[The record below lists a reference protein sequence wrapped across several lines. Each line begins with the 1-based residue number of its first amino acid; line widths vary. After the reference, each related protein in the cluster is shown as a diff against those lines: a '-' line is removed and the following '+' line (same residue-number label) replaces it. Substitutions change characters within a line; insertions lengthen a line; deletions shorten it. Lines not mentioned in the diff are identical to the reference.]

1 MIRIELFSRRHH
13 LKQILTGFHL
23 FGLKTGERI
32 KIIDRSKN
40 TAVNTIACLVYYNGK
55 KIVYDV
61 QDGYQDFEAM
71 KYLLSICDFYF
82 KRNFSAEENE
92 KLRSKIERKQDVDKM
107 YPLGFN
113 YTVTY
118 QWSPLNYGTPWKE
131 HIKRFLGYKDTPN
144 AYFKPEVFEG
154 VPDYDGKDP
163 TIFFQTRLWDIPED
177 YPEWKKEQWNWINNT
192 RLSIIRTLKREFP
205 NQFDGG
211 LIDNGIDHKFAPEL
225 LLPKSVTQRETYIKR
240 MKKSDICIGTTG
252 LHMSIGGKTGEYV
265 AAARAI
271 VHEKFYYTVTGDF
284 EEGKNYLEFTDAD
297 QCIANVYKL
306 IDNPDLIYDMQKSNY
321 EYYKKYLEPCQL
333 IANTLE
339 IIKGKKI
346 LS

>member
-1 MIRIELFSRRHH
+1 MIHIELYSRRHH

-32 KIIDRSKN
+32 KIVDCSKS
-40 TAVNTIACLVYYNGK
+40 TTVNTIACLVYYNGK

-61 QDGYQDFEAM
+61 QDGYQDFESM
-71 KYLLSICDFYF
+71 KYLLGICDFYF
-82 KRNFSAEENE
+82 KRNFSAAENE
-92 KLRSKIERKQDVDKM
+92 KLRSRIEQKQDVDKM

-131 HIKRFLGYKDTPN
+131 HLKRFLGYKNTPN

-163 TIFFQTRLWDIPED
+163 TIFFQTRLWDIPEE

-225 LLPKSVTQRETYIKR
+225 LLPKSVTQRETYIEH

-297 QCIANVYKL
+297 QCIEAVYKL
-306 IDNPDLIYDMQKSNY
+306 IDNPDLIYNMQKNNY

-333 IANTLE
+333 IINTLE
-339 IIKGKKI
+339 IVEGEKI
-346 LS
+346 L

>member
-1 MIRIELFSRRHH
+1 MIRIELYSKRHH

-32 KIIDRSKN
+32 KIVDCSKYRP
-40 TAVNTIACLVYYNGK
+40 VDTIACIVYYKDK

-61 QDGYQDFEAM
+61 QDGYQDFESM
-71 KYLLSICDFYF
+71 KYLLENCDFYF
-82 KRNFSAEENE
+82 KRNFSEIENE
-92 KLRSKIERKQDVDKM
+92 KLRSKIERKEDVDKM

-118 QWSPLNYGTPWKE
+118 QWSPLNYGAPWKE
-131 HIKRFLGYKDTPN
+131 RIKRFLGYKNTPN
-144 AYFKPEVFEG
+144 AYFTPEVFEG
-154 VPDYDGKDP
+154 VPDYDGHNPK
-163 TIFFQTRLWDIPED
+163 IFFQTRLWDINEE

-192 RLSIIRTLKREFP
+192 RLSIIKTLKREFP
-205 NQFDGG
+205 DQFNGG
-211 LIDNGIDHKFAPEL
+211 LTYNDTNIKLAPDL
-225 LLPKSVTQRETYIKR
+225 VLPLSATYREKYIEM

-284 EEGKNYLEFTDAD
+284 QEGRNYLEFTDAD
-297 QCIANVYKL
+297 QCVKNVYKL
-306 IDNPDLIYDMQKSNY
+306 IDNPDLIYDMEKNNY
-321 EYYKKYLEPCQL
+321 EYYKKYLEPCKL
-333 IANTLE
+333 IENTLE
-339 IIKGKKI
+339 IIEKNA
-346 LS
+346 

>member
-1 MIRIELFSRRHH
+1 MIRIELYSKRHH

-32 KIIDRSKN
+32 KIVDCSKYRQ
-40 TAVNTIACLVYYNGK
+40 VDTIACIVYYKDK

-61 QDGYQDFEAM
+61 QDGYQDFESM
-71 KYLLSICDFYF
+71 KYLLENCDFYF
-82 KRNFSAEENE
+82 KRNFSKIENE
-92 KLRSKIERKQDVDKM
+92 KLRSKIERKEDVDKM

-131 HIKRFLGYKDTPN
+131 RIKRFLGYKNTPN
-144 AYFKPEVFEG
+144 AYFTPEVFEG
-154 VPDYDGKDP
+154 VPDYDGHNPK
-163 TIFFQTRLWDIPED
+163 IFFQTRLWDINEE

-192 RLSIIRTLKREFP
+192 RISIIKTLKKEFP

-211 LIDNGIDHKFAPEL
+211 LIDNGSSLNVYSDLMLSKNF
-225 LLPKSVTQRETYIKR
+225 TQREIYIDR

-284 EEGKNYLEFTDAD
+284 REGKNYLGFTDAD
-297 QCIANVYKL
+297 QCINNVYKL
-306 IDNPDLIYDMQKSNY
+306 IENPDLIYDMEKNNY

-333 IANTLE
+333 ITNTLE
-339 IIKGKKI
+339 IVDK
-346 LS
+346 